1 MTEDQVPPP
10 ADDNMP
16 AAGDA
21 APGPAGHTAAEAD
34 GAATAEPASAG
45 AAGEPA
51 SGGAGDAA
59 SAARDVSEDAAA
71 EAGAAGAGAAD
82 TGPHAETTSGS
93 ANLVSR
99 RWLFGAS
106 AGAAVAGLAVGAGAV
121 ALASGDSESGTSAW
135 PRAATLAV
143 APERAAAPRVSGLHL
158 QFGADAAREA
168 VVSWHTVGSVRK
180 PVVRFG
186 TAVDN
191 FGSSVDAETKTYK
204 DAKSGIEVQVHHA
217 RLTGLTPDTDYVYS
231 AGHDG
236 APPELGTLRT
246 APAGRAAFRFTSFG
260 DQGTPTLGKMSAAPV
275 VSATGAA
282 APVFVNDNL
291 GSPFAGDVTAGIE
304 RLAPL
309 FNLVNGDLCYA
320 NLSNDRVRTW
330 NDWWANNS
338 RSARYRPWMP
348 SPGNHENEAGNGPI
362 GYQAFQT
369 YFALPDNGSEDL
381 TKGLWYAFTVGA
393 VRVIALANDDIC
405 YQDGGNTYVRGY
417 SAGAQK
423 RWLETELSKARG
435 DKGIDW
441 IVVTMHQTAIS
452 SADKFNGGDRAI
464 REEWLP
470 LFDKYE
476 VDLVLCGHEHHYER
490 THPIRG
496 VLGTDTLTPK
506 PADTATGT
514 IDTTKGTV
522 HLVIGGGGTSAPSNT
537 LFFPGQQCRVITS
550 VGPADAATGK
560 KTPVYV
566 MEQAPWSAVKDAENP
581 YGFCAFD
588 VDPGKPGGHTTI
600 TGTYYALTG
609 PTSELKTV
617 DKFTLTR
624 PRADN

>member
-1 MTEDQVPPP
+1 MSEDQVPSSA
-10 ADDNMP
+10 ADNPSESD
-16 AAGDA
+16 AGA
-21 APGPAGHTAAEAD
+21 VPGPASTGTPDSTPAE
-34 GAATAEPASAG
+34 
-45 AAGEPA
+45 
-51 SGGAGDAA
+51 A
-59 SAARDVSEDAAA
+59 SAASGSASTAPASDSGGSSA
-71 EAGAAGAGAAD
+71 AAGAVPQPEAVG
-82 TGPHAETTSGS
+82 GPH
-93 ANLVSR
+93 LVNR

-106 AGAAVAGLAVGAGAV
+106 AGAAVAGLAVGGGAV
-121 ALASGDSESGTSAW
+121 ALSTGDSDSGTAAW
-135 PRAATLAV
+135 PRSATLAV
-143 APERAAAPRVSGLHL
+143 VPDRAAAPRVSGLHL

-168 VVSWHTVGSVRK
+168 VVSWHTYGSVSK

-186 TAVDN
+186 TAADT
-191 FGSSVDAETKTYK
+191 FGASIDAETRTYR
-204 DAKSGIEVQVHHA
+204 DAKSGTEVQVHHA

-260 DQGTPTLGKMSAAPV
+260 DQGTPTLGRMSAAPV
-275 VSATGAA
+275 MSSLGVA
-282 APVFVNDNL
+282 APTYVNDNL

-320 NLSNDRVRTW
+320 NLADDRVRTW

-348 SPGNHENEAGNGPI
+348 APGNHENEVGNGPI

-369 YFALPDNGSEDL
+369 YFSVPDNGGEDL
-381 TKGLWYAFTVGA
+381 SKGLWYAFTVGG
-393 VRVIALANDDIC
+393 VRIIALANDDIC
-405 YQDGGNTYVRGY
+405 YQDAGNTYVRGY
-417 SAGAQK
+417 SGGAQK
-423 RWLETELSKARG
+423 RWLETELAKARG
-435 DKGIDW
+435 DKNIDW
-441 IVVTMHQTAIS
+441 LVVFMHQTAIS

-470 LFDKYE
+470 LFDKYQ
-476 VDLVLCGHEHHYER
+476 VDLVLAGHEHHYER
-490 THPIRG
+490 THPVRG

-506 PADTATGT
+506 PADTTT
-514 IDTTKGTV
+514 DVVDTTKGTV

-537 LFFPGQQCRVITS
+537 LFFPGRQCRVITS
-550 VGPADAATGK
+550 VGPVAAATGK

-588 VDPGKPGGHTTI
+588 VDPGKPGGNTTI

-609 PTSELKTV
+609 PTSELKVV

-624 PRADN
+624 PRSDH